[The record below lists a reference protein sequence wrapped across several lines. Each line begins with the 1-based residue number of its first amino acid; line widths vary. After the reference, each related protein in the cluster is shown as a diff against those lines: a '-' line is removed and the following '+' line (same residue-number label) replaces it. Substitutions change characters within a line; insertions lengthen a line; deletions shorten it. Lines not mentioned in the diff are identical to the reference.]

1 MSAVSRIV
9 SISSMTSPWRNTP
22 LARAGLRPIAPTTR
36 NLPPDCLTCRPMPT
50 LPMCSSALRPST
62 HCRTRSGDAT
72 AKSTASGKPFS
83 PSIRTWNM
91 QCFAPPIPE
100 PFRTSGLVADLR
112 GCKFSEGFF
121 YVCRQRQQCS
131 HEIIERVRRAHSC
144 RYVSHRPTTG
154 PRYEAFSDGNE
165 RLVDRVLPLSLQQSI
180 TGEFVGISTN
190 ETH

>member
-1 MSAVSRIV
+1 MAAVSRIV
-9 SISSMTSPWRNTP
+9 SISSMKSPWRNRP
-22 LARAGLRPIAPTTR
+22 LACAGLRLSAPTTR

-112 GCKFSEGFF
+112 GCKFSKRVFTFAGKENSAHMRSSSVSEGPAVADM
-121 YVCRQRQQCS
+121 YRTGL
-131 HEIIERVRRAHSC
+131 
-144 RYVSHRPTTG
+144 RPVHDMKPFPTAMSVLWTG
-154 PRYEAFSDGNE
+154 CCHCLFSS
-165 RLVDRVLPLSLQQSI
+165 LSRENL
-180 TGEFVGISTN
+180 
-190 ETH
+190 